1 MISLKISEKP
11 AEIYL
16 VQSSTLESI
25 SEKMKAS
32 LASKPMIR
40 DFGGR
45 EVLKLPN
52 DDPAIWKILLH
63 WKIKGFLP
71 FPPEEKKYCKGKET
85 EAVLKLLCQ
94 CWIFG
99 EKHDASQFQDIIMFE
114 ILRILEFIQ
123 VSPELLQIVFE
134 HAPAKSALCELMT
147 EQAVL
152 FLKDKDNTVTS
163 GSLQEM
169 IGAEQNLE
177 SFLDAAMWVE
187 NIEPKRRLKFKEGW
201 YPFMIGDGPHWVFST
216 MEDD

>member
-1 MISLKISEKP
+1 MISLQISEQP

-25 SEKMKAS
+25 SEKMKES

-45 EVLKLPN
+45 EILKLPN

-85 EAVLKLLCQ
+85 EAVLRLLIS

-99 EKHDASQFQDIIMFE
+99 EKRDASPFQDIVMLE
-114 ILRILEFIQ
+114 ILRVLEVIQ
-123 VSPELLQIVFE
+123 VSLELIETVFCG
-134 HAPAKSALCELMT
+134 APANSALCDLMA

-152 FLKDKDNTVTS
+152 LLNSNDKVVTADV
-163 GSLQEM
+163 LQQMDGGEHNM
-169 IGAEQNLE
+169 KALLN
-177 SFLDAAMWVE
+177 AALWVD
-187 NIEPKRRLKFKEGW
+187 NIEPKERLKSEDGW
-201 YPFMIGDGPHWVFST
+201 KPFMVGNGPYRV
-216 MEDD
+216 